1 MIKIAIIGK
10 ICSGKTTIINK
21 LLELKEYNFK
31 VYNFGDYVKKYIYEI
46 FDINIIE
53 NMLSKKAIKN
63 SESFY
68 INNKPR
74 KLIQDFA
81 ENMKILDNDVWIKL
95 LKKDINKHISR
106 DISNIIIVG
115 DVRFYNE
122 YQMLKDLGF
131 IFIKLDINKDLQ
143 IERIKNT
150 YPNNYQEH
158 LERLEHISEINIDN
172 FKYDYIIDVNND
184 LEIIINQLN
193 IILRIIFNKK

>member
-31 VYNFGDYVKKYIYEI
+31 VYNFGDYVKKYLYEI

-53 NMLSKKAIKN
+53 NI
-63 SESFY
+63 
-68 INNKPR
+68 NKPR

-172 FKYDYIIDVNND
+172 FKYDYNIDVNND
-184 LEIIINQLN
+184 LEIIINQL
-193 IILRIIFNKK
+193 IIMLRIIFNKY

>member
-1 MIKIAIIGK
+1 MIKIALIGK

-21 LLELKEYNFK
+21 LLGLEEYNFK
-31 VYNFGDYVKKYIYEI
+31 VYNFGDYVKKYLYEI

-53 NMLSKKAIKN
+53 NID
-63 SESFY
+63 
-68 INNKPR
+68 KPR

-81 ENMKILDNDVWIKL
+81 ENMKNFDNDVWIKL
-95 LKKDINKHISR
+95 LKKDINK
-106 DISNIIIVG
+106 DILKDSFINNIIIVG

-143 IERIKNT
+143 IKRIKNT

-158 LERLEHISEINIDN
+158 LERLEHISEINIDKFN
-172 FKYDYIIDVNND
+172 YDYKIDVNND
-184 LEIIINQLN
+184 LEIIINNLIKILN
-193 IILRIIFNKK
+193 VF

>member
-1 MIKIAIIGK
+1 MIKIALIGK

-21 LLELKEYNFK
+21 LLELEEYKFK
-31 VYNFGDYVKKYIYEI
+31 VYNFGDYVKKYLYEI

-53 NMLSKKAIKN
+53 NTI
-63 SESFY
+63 
-68 INNKPR
+68 NKPR

-81 ENMKILDNDVWIKL
+81 ENMKNYDNNVWIKL
-95 LKKDINKHISR
+95 LKKDINKHIFN
-106 DISNIIIVG
+106 SNDIIIVG
-115 DVRFYNE
+115 DVRFNNE

-172 FKYDYIIDVNND
+172 FKYDYNIDVNND
-184 LEIIINQLN
+184 LEIIINNLIKILN
-193 IILRIIFNKK
+193 VF

>member
-1 MIKIAIIGK
+1 
-10 ICSGKTTIINK
+10 
-21 LLELKEYNFK
+21 
-31 VYNFGDYVKKYIYEI
+31 
-46 FDINIIE
+46 
-53 NMLSKKAIKN
+53 MLSKKAIKN

-95 LKKDINKHISR
+95 LKKDMNKDMNK
-106 DISNIIIVG
+106 DIFVG

-158 LERLEHISEINIDN
+158 LERLEHISEININN
-172 FKYDYIIDVNND
+172 FKYDYNIDVNND
-184 LEIIINQLN
+184 LEIIVNHL
-193 IILRIIFNKK
+193 IILFNLINDN